1 MSESKPGLAERLK
14 RLEEI
19 TRTLEKS
26 DLDLEVSIKLYEEG
40 VNLVKACSKELD
52 EAQVKIMKLTPDSV
66 KVEIEESTIIDE

>member
-40 VNLVKACSKELD
+40 INLVKACSKELD